1 MNMTMNMINVTMN
14 MNIDMINIILQTVLY
29 VSYNSLCY
37 IIQYLPCVQCAEF
50 VQKLH
55 NLKREKFFY
64 FCCKLGAIVF
74 SEWFF

>member
-14 MNIDMINIILQTVLY
+14 MINIILQTVLY